1 MAEFSNITS
10 KAGLLQ
16 RAEDFSLLGDGG
28 ITNDAT
34 LKAKFTNWINE
45 GNGIVQ
51 LAIMRADKYWKF
63 DDANF
68 SNFPIATIDL
78 VSGQRDYTLPAST
91 VSGNP
96 STLYRVNRFRVKDT
110 SANWQVLYLLA
121 PTEEESV
128 ESGMPTKYRLLGNS
142 VRLSDIPL
150 AGSVT
155 LTGGLEVQFQRGPD
169 QFVVGDTTQQPSFI
183 DTYHY
188 LLPLYASAQYFMPSD
203 MNRAQ
208 QYLAKFSTDLLACV
222 ADSARRN
229 GEILSRLGTVEQNN
243 E

>member
-16 RAEDFSLLGDGG
+16 RSEDFSKLGDGG
-28 ITNDAT
+28 ITSDAT

-45 GNGIVQ
+45 ANGIVQ
-51 LAIMRADKYWKF
+51 LAIMRADKYWRF
-63 DDANF
+63 DDANH

-91 VSGNP
+91 LTGNP
-96 STLYRVNRFRVKDT
+96 SSLYRVNRIRAKDA
-110 SANWQVLYLLA
+110 SGNFHVLDLLD
-121 PTEEESV
+121 PTEEEST
-128 ESGMPTKYRLLGNS
+128 ESGMPTKYRLIGNS
-142 VRLSDIPL
+142 TRLSDIPL
-150 AGSVT
+150 TGSVT

-169 QFVVGDTTQQPSFI
+169 QFVVGDTTQQPAFI
-183 DTYHY
+183 DAYHY
-188 LLPLYASAQYFMPSD
+188 LLPLYASAQYHMADNWNLSERY
-203 MNRAQ
+203 M
-208 QYLAKFSTDLLACV
+208 AKFWADLEKCV

-229 GEILSRLGTVEQNN
+229 DNVPSRIIAVEQNN